1 MGLKKTWQTIPS
13 VLKNKYAIAII
24 VFIVWV
30 ALFDQNSLLFRYK
43 LSSRINKIEKQKE
56 LYQEQ
61 IEMNKRKMEELQ
73 SNTENLEKFAREEY
87 LMKKDDEVVFVI
99 KEEE

>member
-1 MGLKKTWQTIPS
+1 MGLKKTWQAIPPA
-13 VLKNKYAIAII
+13 LRNKYAIAIL
-24 VFIVWV
+24 VFSVWV

-56 LYQEQ
+56 IYQQQ
-61 IEMNKRKMEELQ
+61 IEMNKRKIEELQ
-73 SNTENLEKFAREEY
+73 SSTENLEKFAREEY

-99 KEEE
+99 KEED

>member
-1 MGLKKTWQTIPS
+1 MGLKKTWKAIPPA
-13 VLKNKYAIAII
+13 LRNKYAIAIL
-24 VFIVWV
+24 VFSVWV

-56 LYQEQ
+56 LYEQQ
-61 IEMNKRKMEELQ
+61 IEMNKRKIEELQ
-73 SNTENLEKFAREEY
+73 SSTENLEKFAREEY

-99 KEEE
+99 KEE